1 MLSLNLRRSGTNN
14 LAINLTYIIIKK
26 ADAASMVKTDYDALD
41 IKAEVSSDITL
52 PVTGKGGST
61 ITWVSSNPDIISA
74 DGKVAVPE
82 AGAGDV
88 NVTLTATIIN
98 GTEKMEKKFEVTVM
112 AKSDFTGLSDFNM
125 DEVQVTDSY
134 YANSLDKENK
144 YLLSLDTDRLLAGF
158 RETAGS
164 IAGMSPDDVTKYMNN
179 ATRYGGGWENA
190 LIGGHT
196 LGHWLSAMA
205 QAYANKGTDE
215 SDRTEIKK
223 TLDGVIDALA
233 DCQAKTNGTEYEGYL
248 FGATLPSSTDFDI
261 QFDNVEKGLANI
273 STQAWFHGIQCIKYL
288 QGL

>member
-1 MLSLNLRRSGTNN
+1 
-14 LAINLTYIIIKK
+14 
-26 ADAASMVKTDYDALD
+26 MVKTDYDALD

-179 ATRYGGGWENA
+179 ATR
-190 LIGGHT
+190 
-196 LGHWLSAMA
+196 
-205 QAYANKGTDE
+205 
-215 SDRTEIKK
+215 
-223 TLDGVIDALA
+223 
-233 DCQAKTNGTEYEGYL
+233 
-248 FGATLPSSTDFDI
+248 
-261 QFDNVEKGLANI
+261 
-273 STQAWFHGIQCIKYL
+273 
-288 QGL
+288 